1 MREAASAEAARA
13 AVVAAVRFAVAV
25 ARRRLIAGVGSA
37 VSATVVG
44 AEPAFAFAALRC
56 RGRGRA
62 GDVAI
67 EAVVG
72 GVWAISVVW
81 DANVVRIRKGGEAL
95 RKTGNSITP
104 VGGAGVEESTSMASA
119 LEDASAAAGIV
130 TVEAAGCATV
140 VGPCGAQE
148 DEEQEVGEV
157 ETGQRAPRDAST
169 TSGQRCAELPRLRT
183 CFALPLP
190 WPGHGACGSSRPP
203 RANLC
208 RSRSSAA
215 AVCAETRVV
224 AVVLSVGVETAAA
237 KAPGV
242 PVAAILRHTTARSC
256 LPWWCPRQRGA
267 QNWGQR
273 ERQCRQAQRGR
284 SCRRG

>member
-13 AVVAAVRFAVAV
+13 AIVAAVRFAVAV

-37 VSATVVG
+37 VSATVVV

-148 DEEQEVGEV
+148 DEEQEV

-169 TSGQRCAELPRLRT
+169 TSERRCAELPRLRT
-183 CFALPLP
+183 CFALPCLGLVGLHVP
-190 WPGHGACGSSRPP
+190 IF
-203 RANLC
+203 
-208 RSRSSAA
+208 
-215 AVCAETRVV
+215 V
-224 AVVLSVGVETAAA
+224 AVGAVFTLKRAL
-237 KAPGV
+237 
-242 PVAAILRHTTARSC
+242 LRS
-256 LPWWCPRQRGA
+256 L
-267 QNWGQR
+267 
-273 ERQCRQAQRGR
+273 
-284 SCRRG
+284 